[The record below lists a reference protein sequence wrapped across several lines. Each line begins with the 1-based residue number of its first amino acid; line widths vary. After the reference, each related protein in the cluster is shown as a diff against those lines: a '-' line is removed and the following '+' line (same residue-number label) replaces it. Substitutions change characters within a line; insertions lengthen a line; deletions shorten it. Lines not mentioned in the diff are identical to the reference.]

1 MYNNRPTTSNLSP
14 LLRLPVEL
22 RRQIYT
28 YVLPSTSTF
37 DIRLQRGTGEQPE
50 RSEYNLTFVRETLGN
65 GVWKM
70 QKTLPKTDRETGND
84 VVWRR
89 GNINILAVCKQ
100 IHDECADMIYGENMF
115 VIDVAFDSIKFRYR
129 WRTPAN
135 LTPNRSILF
144 LTHFSQR
151 NLMRI
156 KKYVINV
163 EHVDDYTGMI
173 KYNTGGR
180 GLTAGIREQVGALV
194 DLLSV
199 VPNLQRLHIHLIDGA
214 ISRIRFPS
222 GRVHRVQDEKNYSLS
237 QAVLDPFK
245 RLYGV
250 RKAEVSGVS
259 EEYSE
264 VLEKSMTDSRGV
276 PSSHVYRAEEQRD
289 VEQTFDELQL
299 VDNALATRAHESEL
313 RRRLILSIS
322 GNISTG

>member
-1 MYNNRPTTSNLSP
+1 MYNLRPTTPDHSP

-28 YVLPSTSTF
+28 YILPSTHTF
-37 DIRLQRGTGEQPE
+37 DIRLQRGSGEQPE
-50 RSEYNLTFVRETLGN
+50 RSEYNLTLVREGLGN
-65 GVWKM
+65 GTWKM
-70 QKTLPKTDRETGND
+70 QKTLPKTDREMGNE

-89 GNINILAVCKQ
+89 GNINILVVCKQ
-100 IHDECADMIYGENMF
+100 VHDECADMIYGENVF
-115 VIDVAFDSIKFRYR
+115 VIDIAFDSIKFRYR
-129 WRTPAN
+129 WRTHTN
-135 LTPNRSILF
+135 LTPNRSIPF
-144 LTHFSQR
+144 LNHFSQR

-173 KYNTGGR
+173 KYNIGGR
-180 GLTAGIREQVGALV
+180 GLTAGVREQVGSLV

-199 VPNLQRLHIHLIDGA
+199 VPNLNRLHIHLIDGA

-222 GRVHRVQDEKNYSLS
+222 GRLHRVQDEKNYSQS
-237 QAVLDPFK
+237 QAVLDPFR

-250 RKAEVSGVS
+250 RKAEVTGVS
-259 EEYSE
+259 EEYSK

-276 PSSHVYRAEEQRD
+276 PSSHFRRVEEEQD
-289 VEQTFDELQL
+289 VEQNFDKLQL
-299 VDNALATRAHESEL
+299 EENALATRAHEIEL

-322 GNISTG
+322 GDTSTG

>member
-1 MYNNRPTTSNLSP
+1 M
-14 LLRLPVEL
+14 
-22 RRQIYT
+22 
-28 YVLPSTSTF
+28 
-37 DIRLQRGTGEQPE
+37 
-50 RSEYNLTFVRETLGN
+50 
-65 GVWKM
+65 KM
-70 QKTLPKTDRETGND
+70 
-84 VVWRR
+84 
-89 GNINILAVCKQ
+89 I
-100 IHDECADMIYGENMF
+100 
-115 VIDVAFDSIKFRYR
+115 
-129 WRTPAN
+129 
-135 LTPNRSILF
+135 
-144 LTHFSQR
+144 
-151 NLMRI
+151 RI
-156 KKYVINV
+156 KNV

-259 EEYSE
+259 EEYSK

-276 PSSHVYRAEEQRD
+276 PSSHVYRAEEQRHA
-289 VEQTFDELQL
+289 EQTFDELQL

>member
-1 MYNNRPTTSNLSP
+1 MHNLASALSELSP

-28 YVLPSTSTF
+28 YILPSTSTF
-37 DIRLQRGTGEQPE
+37 DIRFQRGTGEQPE
-50 RSEYNLTFVRETLGN
+50 RSEYNLTLVRGALGN

-84 VVWRR
+84 VVWHR
-89 GNINILAVCKQ
+89 GSTSILGVCKQ
-100 IHDECADMIYGENMF
+100 IHDECTDIIYGENMF

-129 WRTPAN
+129 WRTAAN
-135 LTPNRSILF
+135 LTPNRSISF
-144 LTHFSQR
+144 LNHFSQR

-156 KKYVINV
+156 KNYVINV

-180 GLTAGIREQVGALV
+180 GLTAGIREQVGSLV

-199 VPNLQRLHIHLIDGA
+199 VPYLHRLHIHLIDGA

-222 GRVHRVQDEKNYSLS
+222 GRVHRVQDEKNYSQS
-237 QAVLDPFK
+237 QAVLDPFR

-250 RKAEVSGVS
+250 RKAEVTGVS
-259 EEYSE
+259 DEYAK

-276 PSSHVYRAEEQRD
+276 PSSHTNRPEEPLAPERSLD
-289 VEQTFDELQL
+289 EILLVED
-299 VDNALATRAHESEL
+299 ALATRAHEDDL
-313 RRRLILSIS
+313 RRRLVLSIS
-322 GNISTG
+322 GDISTG

>member
-259 EEYSE
+259 EEYSK

-276 PSSHVYRAEEQRD
+276 PSSHVYRAEEQRHA
-289 VEQTFDELQL
+289 EQTFDELQL